1 MRDEHSKILNGHGN
15 GHDAIDLARHRAFD
29 RYDSRDVLIRLRLCD
44 PCDLLVV
51 AGRAAESLIDRRV
64 TIIQNDIVEV
74 RQTARRLIAR
84 SDARETLQS
93 QAIRVSDLT
102 ARQDMIDGKRRGIQ
116 DRLLR
121 LQSEVTRQG
130 GLKRTRDDQKLSDD
144 GILRHELRIVHND
157 VHEIAQFAADED
169 GRCTGIAFVRRLA
182 PNLRPEDP
190 KRHMLLLR
198 YADARSAD
206 LFDAKA
212 RAFDLTG
219 RQTHEGQRAALQDE
233 RLSVEQQEAQAVT
246 RKELLHALRQL
257 QKAVDG
263 RSMPLLQC
271 TEILCRKHALRL
283 RPHRRHVEPPALTPR
298 LGHPRMHVDVDFTF
312 VAKPLVI
319 RLKLPPAALLPYHIS
334 PPSQPNVFYE

>member
-1 MRDEHSKILNGHGN
+1 
-15 GHDAIDLARHRAFD
+15 
-29 RYDSRDVLIRLRLCD
+29 
-44 PCDLLVV
+44 
-51 AGRAAESLIDRRV
+51 
-64 TIIQNDIVEV
+64 
-74 RQTARRLIAR
+74 
-84 SDARETLQS
+84 
-93 QAIRVSDLT
+93 
-102 ARQDMIDGKRRGIQ
+102 MIDGKRRGIQ

-144 GILRHELRIVHND
+144 GILRHELRIIHDD
-157 VHEIAQFAADED
+157 VYEITQFAADED
-169 GRCTGIAFVRRLA
+169 GRCTSVAFVRRLA
-182 PNLRPEDP
+182 PDLWSEDP
-190 KRHMLLLR
+190 KRHTLLLR

-257 QKAVDG
+257 QKTVDG

-271 TEILCRKHALRL
+271 TEILRRKHALRL

-298 LGHPRMHVDVDFTF
+298 LSHPRMHIDVDCTF